1 MKKIFLIALT
11 AVVLTAALASC
22 SRRGQYENQLES
34 MKDTEKEEQTAV
46 NGVIGDDADG
56 YSVTAIPSPT
66 SEKGFFEGKT
76 PEELAAIFDRNGRG
90 SMSQSLAKN
99 QAIPT
104 GKRHRDKFYN
114 CLTGNISEWCS
125 DILCDGDHCIW
136 SSGDTTDFLYV
147 SDKHIYFIS
156 SYGDSYPPVPKLYR
170 CDFQRNN
177 IELLY
182 EIPTYGEEG
191 YSTYELNEILYV
203 KDDVVYFTGYTYGKN
218 GEGIYTL
225 KTLDIKT
232 GEVQLLSGKS
242 EDINV
247 FAIVGDMI
255 YYSKS
260 AGGHAD
266 IYRSDL
272 TLSNPQLFFTDAAIE
287 DYSDNY
293 MVIEQKL
300 FDDNEVFIEYIM
312 FTYHIATGECHELPR
327 GSYRLVGDYLYSQE
341 MVSDEEKNGPL
352 GDYYTWQETDGYP
365 SFQCAIYRRKVDGSG
380 AERVLQ
386 LTYQGIPVK
395 ITDYEIVGDV
405 VYFSFL
411 NHTEFK
417 NYYNQDFN
425 WREYSKEMGIDSTTF
440 GHYAVADLQNGTV
453 TFLDFWGE
461 E

>member
-1 MKKIFLIALT
+1 MKKILLCALT
-11 AVVLTAALASC
+11 ATILLTSLASC
-22 SRRGQYENQLES
+22 SRRGQYEDQLDS

-46 NGVIGDDADG
+46 NGVIGDGTDG
-56 YSVTAIPSPT
+56 YSVTAIPAPT
-66 SEKGFFEGKT
+66 SEKGFFDGKT
-76 PEELAAIFDRNGRG
+76 PEELAIIFGRNGRG
-90 SMSQSLAKN
+90 GMSQWLAKN

-104 GKRHRDKFYN
+104 GRRYRDKFYN
-114 CLTGNISEWCS
+114 CLTGNISGWCS

-136 SSGDTTDFLYV
+136 SDGDSFDFLYV

-287 DYSDNY
+287 DYSDDY

-300 FDDNEVFIEYIM
+300 FDENEVFIDYIM
-312 FTYHIATGECHELPR
+312 FTYRIATGECHEIPR
-327 GSYRLVGDYLYSQE
+327 KSYRLVGDYLYSQE

-365 SFQCAIYRRKVDGSG
+365 SCQCAIYRRKVDGSG

-386 LTYQGIPVK
+386 LSYQGIPVK
-395 ITDYEIVGDV
+395 IEDYEIVGDV
-405 VYFSFL
+405 VYFYFL

-425 WREYSKEMGIDSTTF
+425 RREYFKEMGIDSTTF
-440 GHYAVADLQNGTV
+440 GHYAIADLQNGTV
-453 TFLDFWGE
+453 RMLDFTNAE
-461 E
+461 